1 MNWEA
6 LGAVAELVGALG
18 VIVSLVYLAKQIK
31 ANSDNISHNTEAL
44 LSSGDIGSN
53 RIVLE
58 LYGPQSISGELAEL
72 TLKGHASFESLNAV
86 EQYRYSMVLRS
97 MFESHQTFF
106 VQTQKGSARKETWD
120 YYERT
125 FAQLCS
131 LPGVI
136 HWWRENGD
144 KFNSG
149 FAEYINDKM
158 TSEALI

>member
-6 LGAVAELVGALG
+6 VGAIAELVAALG

-53 RIVLE
+53 QIVLE
-58 LYGPQSISGELAEL
+58 IYGPQTKNGELAEL

-86 EQYRYSMVLRS
+86 EQYRYSMVLLS

-106 VQTQKGSARKETWD
+106 IQTQRGSARQETWD

-136 HWWRENGD
+136 HWWRQNGD
-144 KFNSG
+144 PFNPR
-149 FAEYINDKM
+149 FAEYVNAKM
-158 TSEALI
+158 TTEAPI